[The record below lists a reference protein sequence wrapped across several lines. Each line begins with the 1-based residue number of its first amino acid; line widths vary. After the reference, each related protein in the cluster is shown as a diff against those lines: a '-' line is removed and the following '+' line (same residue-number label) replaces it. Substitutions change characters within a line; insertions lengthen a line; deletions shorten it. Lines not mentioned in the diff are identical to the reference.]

1 MIRIFTRSVL
11 FCLIVNSLALAQ
23 VTGLTEDFND
33 GNISEWKAD
42 HERTFQL
49 STEEGSLKINYTR
62 TSSSDIWDNFNFT
75 PSVTVDLSNNK
86 VISVR
91 VKSSVSTQLTFKP
104 IYEDNTNDW
113 LQANLLGDNTW
124 KIVTFKV
131 TSANPR
137 MYKMYLYLDGGSTNI
152 KSGVVLFDEI
162 RFGDSV
168 SVSSLDWTKLDKAI
182 AVTEAL
188 LQNSVEGTSEGQFP
202 TGSKS
207 ILQSVLNYSKGLK
220 VSGTTKQSEVDK
232 AVIDLYDACS
242 TFETSVIASE
252 INLSDKKATKQTR
265 YLYMNLDLLQKRALL
280 FGMHDATGYGVGW
293 SEDDDRS
300 DVKDVCGDYPA
311 VFSEDLSGID
321 AEENSD
327 LENKYYR
334 LSSAYN
340 RGAVITMCWHQLD
353 PDNRSFYAA
362 DINNERIVEKIIP
375 GGSRHNEYKLKL
387 DRIGRFFKSLR
398 GQNGESVPVIIR
410 PYHEHLGN
418 WFWWGPAH
426 CTTQEFNTLWQFTV
440 NYMQDSLN
448 VHNLIWAISPP
459 ADLILEEG
467 EYFQVYPGDD
477 YVDLFG
483 GDFYFGDVVDED
495 DRSLFLESVQSIAK
509 NSIAKNKVSALTEVG
524 QEGLDTPDWFT
535 RILLDPLKYDSVASK
550 IVYAAVWRNAN
561 TSHHYAPYTGHS
573 SVPDFMKFYNDSY
586 TLFTSDLPAL
596 YAYPEPD
603 ITPPIFLT
611 TSDTTILVTSTKAKI
626 EIETNERAYLK
637 YDFADG
643 PYDGMPNT
651 FQTGEGD
658 YNHSTVIDVVQGE
671 GKTIYI
677 KAVDFFGNATQQP
690 LVIHIVVD
698 TMQAPIAWNDLRYPT
713 KEWLS
718 GNSPLGSSASSATT
732 INSVRTVY
740 FRKILNLDATPT
752 TMAMLLRC
760 YGGAAIYI
768 NGCEYKRVNLLS
780 DVELNYDAD
789 PTNGT
794 LVNKSFTLDT
804 TALKFFHSGANL
816 IAVEVHSL
824 PQSSVDGF
832 NIQIFTQQGILIPLG
847 SEWTYFDKGYKPQD
861 MKLSD
866 ITMVALGG
874 DGLPAD
880 FKLYSNFPNPFNS
893 STVIRYDLPKNDEVT
908 VEVYNIIGE
917 RVASLFNGFQSAGR
931 YELRFDASTVSG
943 GLSSGVYTLQ
953 VRTSE
958 YKKALK
964 MMLVK

>member
-1 MIRIFTRSVL
+1 MIRIYTKSFY
-11 FCLIVNSLALAQ
+11 FILIFNTLLAAQ
-23 VTGLTEDFND
+23 VTGLLEDFND
-33 GNISEWKAD
+33 GDISGWKAD

-49 STEEGSLKINYTR
+49 SSESGSLKINYTR
-62 TSSSDIWDNFNFT
+62 TASSDIWDNFNFT
-75 PSVTVDLSNNK
+75 PSVTVNLSNNK

-113 LQANLLGDNTW
+113 LQANLLGDNSW
-124 KIVTFKV
+124 KTVTFKV
-131 TSANPR
+131 VTANLK
-137 MYKMYLYLDGGSTNI
+137 MTKMYLYLDGGSTTI
-152 KSGVVLFDEI
+152 KTGVVLFDEI

-168 SVSSLDWTKLDKAI
+168 LVSSLDWVQLDKAI
-182 AVTEAL
+182 EVTETL
-188 LQNSVEGTSEGQFP
+188 LQNSIEGTWEGQFP
-202 TGSKS
+202 AGSKN

-220 VSGTTKQSEVDK
+220 TNSSTKQSEVDK

-242 TFETSVIASE
+242 TFESSVIASE

-265 YLYMNLDLLQKRALL
+265 YLYMNLDLLQKRSLL

-293 SEDDDRS
+293 SGDNDRS

-311 VFSEDLSGID
+311 VFSEDLSGVD
-321 AEENSD
+321 VEENSD
-327 LENKYYR
+327 LANKYYR

-340 RGAVITMCWHQLD
+340 RGTVITMCWHQLD

-375 GGSRHNEYKLKL
+375 GGSHHNEYKLKL

-440 NYMQDSLN
+440 SYLRDSLN

-459 ADLILEEG
+459 ADLIKDEG
-467 EYFQVYPGDD
+467 EYFRVYPGDD
-477 YVDLFG
+477 FVDLFG

-495 DRSLFLESVQSIAK
+495 DRNLFLESVQSIAK
-509 NSIAKNKVSALTEVG
+509 NSLAKNKVSALTEVG
-524 QEGLDTPDWFT
+524 QEGLDAQDWFT

-561 TSHHYAPYTGHS
+561 TSHHFAPYPGDP
-573 SVPDFMKFYNDSY
+573 SVPDFIKFYNDSY
-586 TLFTSDLPAL
+586 TLFSADLPAM
-596 YAYPEPD
+596 YSYPEPD
-603 ITPPIFLT
+603 VTPPVFLT
-611 TSDTTILVTSTKAKI
+611 ASDTTLLFTSTKAKI
-626 EIETNERAYLK
+626 EVETNERAYLK
-637 YDFADG
+637 YSFSNE
-643 PYDGMPNT
+643 PYENMVNSFGS
-651 FQTGEGD
+651 GEGT
-658 YNHSTVIDVVQGE
+658 YNHSTFIDVVQGE
-671 GKTIYI
+671 GKTIYV
-677 KAVDFFGNATQQP
+677 KAADLYGNSTLDP
-690 LVIHIVVD
+690 LVINIVVD
-698 TMQAPIAWNDLRYPT
+698 TMQAPVAWNDLLYPT

-718 GNSPLGSSASSATT
+718 GVSPLGTSASSAT
-732 INSVRTVY
+732 ILNSVITVY
-740 FRKILNLDATPT
+740 FRKVLNLDANPA
-752 TMAMLLRC
+752 TMAILLRC

-768 NGCEYKRVNLLS
+768 NGNEYKRVNLPVDS
-780 DVELNYDAD
+780 ELYYDTE
-789 PTNGT
+789 PTTGAQ
-794 LVNKSFTLDT
+794 VNKSFTLDT
-804 TALKFFHSGANL
+804 TALKYFHPGENL

-832 NIQIFTQQGILIPLG
+832 NMQVFNQQGVLIPLG
-847 SEWTYFDKGYKPQD
+847 SEWTYYDKGSKPQD

-866 ITMVALGG
+866 ITMVALNG
-874 DGLPAD
+874 DGVPAD
-880 FKLYSNFPNPFNS
+880 FKLYSNYPNPFNP
-893 STVIRYDLPKNDEVT
+893 STVIRYDLPESDKVIVD
-908 VEVYNIIGE
+908 VYNIVGQ
-917 RVASLFNGFQSAGR
+917 RVAILFNGYQSAGR
-931 YELRFDASTVSG
+931 YELRFDASTVNG
-943 GLSSGVYTLQ
+943 GLSSGIYTIQ

-958 YKKALK
+958 YKKAHK